1 MLAQVGSRKRR
12 QSSVVTRRALAR
24 EGAAPVEEPAV
35 VEDHR
40 LALAHERKETRL
52 DRDARVVPV
61 SGLARDHL
69 GRHPHR
75 PLLGKAGPADL
86 QAVDAALT
94 MTDLL
99 PLASRSIRSLST
111 GEWQRSLLARALAQ
125 ETPLLMLD
133 EPAAHL
139 DPGHGYDTHALLRKI
154 SREKDRSVLC
164 VSHDLNLSAEFC
176 DRLLL
181 LSNGRLRALGTPA
194 EVLQE
199 TLLQESFACS
209 ALRVTTNALTG
220 NPNVVYAR

>member
-1 MLAQVGSRKRR
+1 
-12 QSSVVTRRALAR
+12 
-24 EGAAPVEEPAV
+24 
-35 VEDHR
+35 
-40 LALAHERKETRL
+40 
-52 DRDARVVPV
+52 
-61 SGLARDHL
+61 
-69 GRHPHR
+69 
-75 PLLGKAGPADL
+75 
-86 QAVDAALT
+86 VDAALT

-139 DPGHGYDTHALLRKI
+139 DPGHGYDTHALLRKL

-176 DRLLL
+176 DRLIL